1 MCLGEKRFRA
11 EKNQSLWK
19 WVSQLCEIV
28 RYISIIFI
36 HLVLKFTSLQGV
48 YFGFQKT
55 LSIFFLFFSTLFKKK
70 WRRAAMRFGKVS
82 KSFHVEK
89 KMDFS
94 LFKFS
99 WTIHISR
106 NHTYEWKNSRMNC
119 LCACEKWRYE
129 IRTVIGIWI
138 IVKRRSFIGRR
149 RLK

>member
-1 MCLGEKRFRA
+1 MFGWEEVSGWEKSVA
-11 EKNQSLWK
+11 LDMSKSIMWNCSLYFHYFYSFG
-19 WVSQLCEIV
+19 SQI
-28 RYISIIFI
+28 Y
-36 HLVLKFTSLQGV
+36 FTPRRLLW
-48 YFGFQKT
+48 FPENDFEF
-55 LSIFFLFFSTLFKKK
+55 FFLFFSTLFKKK

-82 KSFHVEK
+82 KSFHVKK

-94 LFKFS
+94 LFRFS

-119 LCACEKWRYE
+119 LCACENWRYE